1 MQNLWAPWRAAYLLG
16 ETEAAGGCI
25 FCVKPARGTDHF
37 AEELILCATPAA
49 SVMLNAYPYVNGHLL
64 VSPREHVAR
73 VGELT
78 PDAHDALFR
87 MVTAATRV
95 LEEAVAP
102 EGLNIGINT
111 GRVAGAGIVDHAHV
125 HIVPRW
131 NGDTNFMPVIGETT
145 VIPQHLQATY
155 AALQPHF
162 ARLGAAGPGGDV
174 NAGRGHGS

>member
-25 FCVKPARGTDHF
+25 FCVKPARGADHF
-37 AEELILCATPAA
+37 AEELILCATADA
-49 SVMLNAYPYVNGHLL
+49 SVMLNLYPYVNGHLL

-73 VGELT
+73 VSELT
-78 PDAHDALFR
+78 PGAHDALFR
-87 MVTAATRV
+87 MVTGATRA

-102 EGLNIGINT
+102 EGVNVGINA
-111 GRVAGAGIVDHAHV
+111 GRVAGAGIIDHAHV

-145 VIPQHLQATY
+145 VVAQHLRATY

-162 ARLGAAGPGGDV
+162 ARLGGAGSGGAAVARSP
-174 NAGRGHGS
+174 HGS